1 MVVGALG
8 AGCAVS
14 LVRFIAPEATGSG
27 IPHLKAVL
35 ARLRSLRW
43 HVVLPVK
50 FVGGALGIGSG
61 LALGREGPTVQ
72 MGGAMGAA
80 VSQWLKVT
88 PRERQTL
95 IAAGAGAGLAAAFNA
110 LPGSNGEIIAHV
122 TFFLLWHIPD
132 YVTYAAPGQQYVI
145 DMQVVMSH
153 PALNLRSIM
162 LLSFRASHAGE
173 QHADYLL
180 EDATDL
186 GALSLR
192 PRWSPS

>member
-1 MVVGALG
+1 MNIALS
-8 AGCAVS
+8 AK
-14 LVRFIAPEATGSG
+14 
-27 IPHLKAVL
+27 LKAFVQREVRRRGYSRVSEY
-35 ARLRSLRW
+35 RLSWR
-43 HVVLPVK
+43 
-50 FVGGALGIGSG
+50 
-61 LALGREGPTVQ
+61 
-72 MGGAMGAA
+72 
-80 VSQWLKVT
+80 
-88 PRERQTL
+88 
-95 IAAGAGAGLAAAFNA
+95 
-110 LPGSNGEIIAHV
+110 NGEIIAHV